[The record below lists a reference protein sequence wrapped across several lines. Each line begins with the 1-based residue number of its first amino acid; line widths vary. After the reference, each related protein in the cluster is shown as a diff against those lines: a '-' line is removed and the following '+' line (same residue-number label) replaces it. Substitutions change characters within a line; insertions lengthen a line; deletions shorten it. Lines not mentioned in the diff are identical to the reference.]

1 MRGLTA
7 ILAGLALST
16 LLASPGFAK
25 SDKDFLTDA
34 LKGDNSEVALGK
46 LAVSKGATEQ
56 VRAFGKT
63 LMTDHAK
70 ARQEAAALAKRL
82 GVTPPSGP
90 TDEAQAEMSKL
101 SAMTGASFD
110 DEFVNY
116 MVQDHQKDIS
126 EFEDQAKTGSKGTA
140 ALAKATLPTLEK
152 HLKIAQSLVG
162 KG

>member
-1 MRGLTA
+1 
-7 ILAGLALST
+7 
-16 LLASPGFAK
+16 
-25 SDKDFLTDA
+25 
-34 LKGDNSEVALGK
+34 
-46 LAVSKGATEQ
+46 
-56 VRAFGKT
+56 
-63 LMTDHAK
+63 
-70 ARQEAAALAKRL
+70 
-82 GVTPPSGP
+82 PPSGP